1 MTEFTSTVT
10 LTFEI
15 NNLEAFDKEEYIE
28 RLKEQYIELY
38 DLEIKDHE
46 ISNIEEVQPLK
57 CNPIESNQSIM
68 TQTKVIGE
76 SVKRTERNFV
86 KSYTDDYAKAI
97 TENYRQYHIN
107 TLQGNLS
114 GNYPEYAREQLDAI
128 ENGTAN
134 LMWFKV
140 YSGKRYYKIVQQEF
154 ETWEKSKYYGQYR
167 DSSVHSFVDKETGE
181 VYKPA
186 GWAKP
191 AKHVRFDMRDVKQLR
206 FLLNPRNVDWAG
218 GYLYLR

>member
-1 MTEFTSTVT
+1 MTTSTPTQV
-10 LTFEI
+10 
-15 NNLEAFDKEEYIE
+15 K
-28 RLKEQYIELY
+28 Q
-38 DLEIKDHE
+38 EIKDRVAGWVE
-46 ISNIEEVQPLK
+46 
-57 CNPIESNQSIM
+57 
-68 TQTKVIGE
+68 T
-76 SVKRTERNFV
+76 
-86 KSYTDDYAKAI
+86 YAKTI
-97 TENYRQYHIN
+97 TENYFQYHVR
-107 TLQGNLS
+107 TLKGNLS

-154 ETWEKSKYYGQYR
+154 ETWSGSKYFNQYR
-167 DSSVHSFVDKETGE
+167 DASVHAFVDKETGE

-191 AKHVRFDMRDVKQLR
+191 AKHVRFDMRDVRQLK
-206 FLLNPRNVDWAG
+206 FLLDPKNVGWAG